1 MIKPPFA
8 HLLALSDGIGIH
20 EHAEYTTPRSEHG
33 YCTDDVARLLVVIAR
48 EPHPDRSVQ
57 DLGGRALRF
66 LEEAQR
72 ADGKIQNRRTVTGQ
86 WQGEHTVEDCWG
98 RSIWAFGTAF
108 RETPEAE
115 LNGRLLSLFEIG
127 VQQRSPWPRAMAFAA
142 LGATEVL
149 RTQPGHLGAR
159 SLLDDAVSLIGQ
171 PGTEPAWVWPE
182 ARLHYANAVFPEVL
196 IGAGR
201 ILGRPQVLRDG
212 LNMLRWLLDR
222 ETLNG
227 HLSVTP
233 VDGAGPGD
241 VAPGFDQQPIEV
253 AAMADACHRAFVETD
268 DRDWLSGVHLAAR
281 WFAGDNDSGAMMW
294 DPGSGGGYDGLH
306 PWGPNL
312 NQGAESTLALV
323 SVLQLARRVASA
335 EVRAGDLPGDS
346 CRGQLA

>member
-1 MIKPPFA
+1 MIKPLFA
-8 HLLALSDGIGIH
+8 HLLTLSDGIGIH
-20 EHAEYTTPRSEHG
+20 EHAKHTTPRSEHG

-48 EPHPDRSVQ
+48 EPHPDHFVQ
-57 DLGGRALRF
+57 DLGARALRF

-72 ADGKIQNRRTVTGQ
+72 TDGKIQNRRAVTGR

-115 LNGRLLSLFEIG
+115 LSGRLLSLFETG
-127 VQQRSPWPRAMAFAA
+127 AQQRSPWPRAMAFAA
-142 LGATEVL
+142 LGAAEVL
-149 RTQPGHLGAR
+149 RAQPGHLGAR
-159 SLLDDAVSLIGQ
+159 SLLDDAVSSVGR
-171 PGTEPAWVWPE
+171 PGTDPAWVWPE

-212 LNMLRWLLDR
+212 LSMLRWLLDR

-253 AAMADACHRAFVETD
+253 AAMAGRMSSGLRG
-268 DRDWLSGVHLAAR
+268 DR
-281 WFAGDNDSGAMMW
+281 
-294 DPGSGGGYDGLH
+294 
-306 PWGPNL
+306 
-312 NQGAESTLALV
+312 
-323 SVLQLARRVASA
+323 
-335 EVRAGDLPGDS
+335 
-346 CRGQLA
+346 